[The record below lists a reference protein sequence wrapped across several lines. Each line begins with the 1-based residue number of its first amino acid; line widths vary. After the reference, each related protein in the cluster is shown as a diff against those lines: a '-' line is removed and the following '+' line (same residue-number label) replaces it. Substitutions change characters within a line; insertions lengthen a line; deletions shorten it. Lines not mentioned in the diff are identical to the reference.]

1 MDLVDFLLF
10 LASGFLVSSF
20 FSFSTGS
27 TDSPAGAFS
36 VPSADSSLV
45 YKVYI
50 NKNKINHINKIQG
63 KKWAPEHKNIHK
75 NSEYI

>member
-45 YKVYI
+45 
-50 NKNKINHINKIQG
+50 
-63 KKWAPEHKNIHK
+63 
-75 NSEYI
+75 